1 MYENCGACVKLNLLS
16 PKRKQK
22 QHPLITLCYT
32 RTSGHC
38 NKPETKN
45 CMTGT
50 MWLSINALCSV
61 KGIIQKATHCV
72 PGMIL
77 WKSRNDKG
85 RKQTTLL
92 AVLAGRVGPQSNRG
106 GFQDNKIVLCP
117 IFGRYYTTV
126 YICYNQ
132 WSGFWERIYFLMFIF
147 HLGIYMSHKK
157 KTPLIETVRN
167 ESWEGGFLF
176 FCFLSLVLWLHVF
189 PKISMYLSTL
199 CHSAILKDD
208 SFISFA
214 FEKRSWIPSI
224 Y

>member
-1 MYENCGACVKLNLLS
+1 MKTAKLLS
-16 PKRKQK
+16 SWIFFLLRGNKSS
-22 QHPLITLCYT
+22 ICSSLCVT
-32 RTSGHC
+32 PGLLATAINQRQRTV
-38 NKPETKN
+38 
-45 CMTGT
+45 
-50 MWLSINALCSV
+50 WLEQCGWASTALCSV

-77 WKSRNDKG
+77 WKSQNDKG

-92 AVLAGRVGPQSNRG
+92 AGLSGRVGPQSNRG
-106 GFQDNKIVLCP
+106 GFQDNKIVLSP

-132 WSGFWERIYFLMFIF
+132 WCGFWKRIYFPVFIF
-147 HLGIYMSHKK
+147 HLSIYVSQKEN
-157 KTPLIETVRN
+157 PIDRN
-167 ESWEGGFLF
+167 CLKWILF
-176 FCFLSLVLWLHVF
+176 RWFFVFLSLVLWLHVF
-189 PKISMYLSTL
+189 PEISTL
-199 CHSAILKDD
+199 CHSAILIDD